1 MKPMTAVK
9 NPLLAGALLMVAAM
23 LAMTMMDATA
33 KALQQSGLHP
43 LQVVWARFTS
53 QTVIAFL
60 VLSPKLHILLRTRYP
75 VMQFVRSVFLFGAT
89 MCFFFSLGL
98 MGIASATA
106 VFEIAPLLITILAFL
121 VLREQVGVRRW
132 IGVGVGLCGSLLI
145 IRPGSDVF
153 SVVTLLPVAGAF
165 FYGCFAISTRFL
177 GRGESAWTS
186 FIYTAVFGTL
196 VATLIVPF
204 YWSTPSPTE
213 VALMSVIGLFGA
225 VGHYLLIRALM
236 LAEASYLAPFGYVSL
251 VYNTF
256 WGVVFFDEYPDIWV
270 YAGALVIVGAGLYV
284 WYRELK
290 AGADTPV
297 EQTR

>member
-1 MKPMTAVK
+1 MRITNALK
-9 NPLLAGALLMVAAM
+9 NPLVAGALLMVAAM
-23 LAMTMMDATA
+23 LGMTMMDATA
-33 KALQQSGLHP
+33 KALQHSGLHP

-53 QTVIAFL
+53 QTVITLL
-60 VLSPKLHILLRTRYP
+60 VLAPNLRSLLRTQYP

-98 MGIASATA
+98 MKIASATA

-121 VLREQVGVRRW
+121 VLREKVGLRRW
-132 IGVGVGLCGSLLI
+132 IGVGIGLCGSLLI

-153 SVVTLLPVAGAF
+153 TVATLLPVAGAF
-165 FYGCFAISTRFL
+165 FYGCFAVSTRFL
-177 GRGESAWTS
+177 GRGESSWTS
-186 FIYTAVFGTL
+186 FIYTAMFGTL

-213 VALMSVIGLFGA
+213 AALMAVIGAFGA

-251 VYNTF
+251 VYNTV

-297 EQTR
+297 GQPR